1 MSKTRTRGPH
11 SPKFLSD
18 RVMHLGG
25 LVLYD
30 DPCLV
35 GLLLAVCGEL
45 CPAEML
51 PRCVPGMVCQPR
63 LECGARQPAQDRLAG
78 RGLRFEQG
86 VSHFKPTLVSHS
98 AVLASRM
105 PLVGVSRTQHRC
117 ILAMTTDKHHPNR

>member
-1 MSKTRTRGPH
+1 MGKARTRSPH

-18 RVMHLGG
+18 CVMHLGG
-25 LVLYD
+25 LVLDD

-35 GLLLAVCGEL
+35 GLMLAVCGEF

-63 LECGARQPAQDRLAG
+63 LERRARQPAQDRLSG
-78 RGLRFEQG
+78 RRLRFEQG

-98 AVLASRM
+98 AVLASQM
-105 PLVGVSRTQHRC
+105 PLVGVSRTQHRG
-117 ILAMTTDKHHPNR
+117 ILAMATDKHHPNR

>member
-1 MSKTRTRGPH
+1 MGKTSTRSPH

-18 RVMHLGG
+18 RVVHLRG
-25 LVLYD
+25 LVLYN

-35 GLLLAVCGEL
+35 GLMFAVCGEF

-63 LECGARQPAQDRLAG
+63 LERRARQPAQDRLSG
-78 RGLRFEQG
+78 RRLCLKQG

-98 AVLASRM
+98 AVLTSQM
-105 PLVGVSRTQHRC
+105 PLVGVSRTQHRG
-117 ILAMTTDKHHPNR
+117 ILAVAT